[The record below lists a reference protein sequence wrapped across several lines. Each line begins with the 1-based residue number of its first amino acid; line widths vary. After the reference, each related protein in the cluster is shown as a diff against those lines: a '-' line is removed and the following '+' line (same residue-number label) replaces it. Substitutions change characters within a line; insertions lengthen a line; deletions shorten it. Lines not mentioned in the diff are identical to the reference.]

1 MAETIVLCAAC
12 DHITQIATAKETLA
26 CAHTEFKR
34 ANNSKDVLR
43 VKCEVQIARSK
54 LQSISAENKITYSA
68 VADHSRHTAK
78 AAVAKKA
85 LTEIYAKFKTA
96 NSAEDV
102 LRMKAAVMTARHK
115 LAALTAMTHQL
126 AVQSSTEFTEFK
138 YLDTLRTMRTDR
150 AGASEACA
158 SSLNTNKAAVEEQL
172 TLAYKEFR
180 NSNSKFAI
188 AAARRKVLC
197 ARGQLGMN
205 RSSCEPAKCG
215 PGECGLEEPPSED
228 YSEEDF
234 EEEDYSSGFEE
245 SEDDE
250 GGKRAAH
257 MENSCQT

>member
-1 MAETIVLCAAC
+1 MCAAC
-12 DHITQIATAKETLA
+12 DHTTQIATAKETLA

-34 ANNSKDVLR
+34 TNSSEDVLR

-54 LQSISAENKITYSA
+54 LQSISADNKITYSA
-68 VADHSRHTAK
+68 AADHARHAAK
-78 AAVAKKA
+78 TAVAKKA

-102 LRMKAAVMTARHK
+102 SRMKAAVMTARQK
-115 LAALTAMTHQL
+115 LAALTATTHQL

-150 AGASEACA
+150 AGASEECA
-158 SSLNTNKAAVEEQL
+158 SSLRANKAAVEEQL

-180 NSNSKFAI
+180 NSNNKFAI

-197 ARGQLGMN
+197 AREQLGMI
-205 RSSCEPAKCG
+205 RLSCEPEECEAS
-215 PGECGLEEPPSED
+215 ECGSEELPSED
-228 YSEEDF
+228 YSEEEF

-245 SEDDE
+245 SEDNE
-250 GGKRAAH
+250 GGKTAAH
-257 MENSCQT
+257 MENDCQT